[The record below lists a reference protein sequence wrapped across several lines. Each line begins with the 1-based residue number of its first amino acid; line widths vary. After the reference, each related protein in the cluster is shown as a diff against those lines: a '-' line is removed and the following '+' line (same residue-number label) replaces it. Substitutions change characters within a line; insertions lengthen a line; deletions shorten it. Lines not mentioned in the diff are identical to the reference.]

1 MAPILY
7 YSPKNWN
14 SSTETKIELA
24 KTWGIY
30 LTKKPWCLVG
40 GLDLF
45 LFFHSVGNFIIPTD
59 ELTPSFFRGLGR
71 YTTNQGI
78 FTNKKSWSRL
88 PGASEESISSSVYQ
102 HRTGVFFAYMS
113 RSFHMVISHGYFIWL
128 LPSGKRLHN
137 YWKSPFLIGKT
148 FINEP

>member
-30 LTKKPWCLVG
+30 LTKKPWCLIG

-45 LFFHSVGNFIIPTD
+45 FYFSIQ
-59 ELTPSFFRGLGR
+59 LG
-71 YTTNQGI
+71 
-78 FTNKKSWSRL
+78 
-88 PGASEESISSSVYQ
+88 IS
-102 HRTGVFFAYMS
+102 
-113 RSFHMVISHGYFIWL
+113 
-128 LPSGKRLHN
+128 
-137 YWKSPFLIGKT
+137 
-148 FINEP
+148 